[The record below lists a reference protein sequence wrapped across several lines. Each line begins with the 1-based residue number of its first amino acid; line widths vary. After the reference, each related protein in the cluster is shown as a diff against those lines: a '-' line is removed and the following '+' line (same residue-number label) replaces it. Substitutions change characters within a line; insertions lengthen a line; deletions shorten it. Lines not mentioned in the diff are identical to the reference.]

1 MDHFKELIKD
11 LQKVKSQKDITED
24 LVAHLMQ
31 AAFAAQMSNF
41 ASVSNPPSPQE
52 AFEMTRMIC
61 LRELDYLLLEIME
74 EDDFDDDDDFPEGMD
89 PDFPSPMDDPQLK
102 ADIQKAMEAYNARL
116 GLRKV

>member
-11 LQKVKSQKDITED
+11 LQKVKSKKDITED

-31 AAFAAQMSNF
+31 AAFGAQMTVF
-41 ASVSNPPSPQE
+41 ARNSNPPSPQE

-61 LRELDYLLLEIME
+61 LRELDYLLLEIMD
-74 EDDFDDDDDFPEGMD
+74 EDDFDDDEDFPGGMD
-89 PDFPSPMDDPQLK
+89 PDFSSPMDDPQLK

-116 GLRKV
+116 GLRKS

>member
-24 LVAHLMQ
+24 LVAQLMQ

-41 ASVSNPPSPQE
+41 ARVSNPPSPQE

-74 EDDFDDDDDFPEGMD
+74 EDDFDDDDE
-89 PDFPSPMDDPQLK
+89 DDEVEV
-102 ADIQKAMEAYNARL
+102 IYVR
-116 GLRKV
+116 

>member
-1 MDHFKELIKD
+1 MDYFKELIKD
-11 LQKVKSQKDITED
+11 LQKVKSKKDITDD

-31 AAFAAQMSNF
+31 AAFGAQMTIF
-41 ASVSNPPSPQE
+41 AGKGTASPEE

-61 LRELDYLLLEIME
+61 LRELDYLLLEIMDE
-74 EDDFDDDDDFPEGMD
+74 DDDFPVGMD